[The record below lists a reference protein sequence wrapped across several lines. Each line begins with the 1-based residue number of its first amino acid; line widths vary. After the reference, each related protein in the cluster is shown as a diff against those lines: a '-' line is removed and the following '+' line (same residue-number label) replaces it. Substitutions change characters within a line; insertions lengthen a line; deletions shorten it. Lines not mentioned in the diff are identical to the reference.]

1 MGQCVSCQ
9 HKKVK
14 PDDQDSALDNKLIAI
29 RASIFSSIRSLHL
42 ICLDCSDGIE
52 RSIIQKERDVAV
64 LLRLKYLIIKEKS
77 KILQETIKSIDDI
90 HPTDRS
96 TRKKDLISQSDLIL
110 ESLNSVMYSKDVE
123 RILEKD
129 KSYFELVMKEVEKL
143 QVNENDAESFVDEG
157 FRERGNSP
165 RRTNRRRYSRRL
177 TNL

>member
-165 RRTNRRRYSRRL
+165 KRNNRRRYSRRL

>member
-1 MGQCVSCQ
+1 MGQCVACQ
-9 HKKVK
+9 NKKVK
-14 PDDQDSALDNKLIAI
+14 PDDQDSALDTKLSTI
-29 RASIFSSIRSLHL
+29 RSNIFSSIRSLHL

-52 RSIIQKERDVAV
+52 RSIMQKERDVAV
-64 LLRLKYLIIKEKS
+64 LLRQKYLIIKEKS
-77 KILQETIKSIDDI
+77 KILQETIKSIDDLS
-90 HPTDRS
+90 PLDKS
-96 TRKKDLISQSDLIL
+96 AKKKDLITQSELIL

-129 KSYFELVMKEVEKL
+129 KNYFEVVMKELKKL

-165 RRTNRRRYSRRL
+165 GRSNRRRYSRRL